1 MWPLRRLLNYGFYG
15 GVLVGGVT
23 SLHANQ
29 YNVDSIGVVRLGR
42 SAFTVSFSFS
52 TTRPYHKIGLLVLHV
67 ACKLSRLYSLNLVYL
82 VLISVNLNTGL

>member
-1 MWPLRRLLNYGFYG
+1 MWPLRRLLKYGFYG

-42 SAFTVSFSFS
+42 SAFTVSFIVLNN
-52 TTRPYHKIGLLVLHV
+52 YHKIGLIVFHIGP
-67 ACKLSRLYSLNLVYL
+67 S
-82 VLISVNLNTGL
+82 

>member
-1 MWPLRRLLNYGFYG
+1 MWPLRRLLKYGFYG

-42 SAFTVSFSFS
+42 SAFTVSLIFFNNY
-52 TTRPYHKIGLLVLHV
+52 YHEIGLIVF
-67 ACKLSRLYSLNLVYL
+67 SM
-82 VLISVNLNTGL
+82 

>member
-1 MWPLRRLLNYGFYG
+1 MWPLRRLLKYGFYG

-52 TTRPYHKIGLLVLHV
+52 TTTRPYHKIGLIVLHV
-67 ACKLSRLYSLNLVYL
+67 ACKLCRLYS
-82 VLISVNLNTGL
+82 

>member
-1 MWPLRRLLNYGFYG
+1 MWPLRRLLKYGFYG

-42 SAFTVSFSFS
+42 SAFTVSLIFFNN
-52 TTRPYHKIGLLVLHV
+52 YHEIGLIVF
-67 ACKLSRLYSLNLVYL
+67 SM
-82 VLISVNLNTGL
+82 